1 MSEELLS
8 EIVAAEREIR
18 GQISAL
24 QKESVAR
31 LAALRSEAAEELRR
45 EATRLEAEFD
55 AALDQ
60 AALRAEEAGAT
71 VVAEADA
78 YAQRLGSLDPA
89 LLERIIVRHLQR
101 RLCPENDH
109 DRQDEQA

>member
-18 GQISAL
+18 GQLSAL
-24 QKESVAR
+24 QKESAAR
-31 LAALRSEAAEELRR
+31 LAAVRSETAEELRR
-45 EATRLEAEFD
+45 ESARLEAEFD
-55 AALDQ
+55 AAIEQ
-60 AALRAEEAGAT
+60 ASLQATEAGAAL
-71 VVAEADA
+71 VAEADA

-89 LLERIIVRHLQR
+89 LLERVIVRHLQR
-101 RLCPENDH
+101 ICPENDH